1 MIYASTTSNESDD
14 SKVFVDSTG
23 RRGKILAI
31 SGGIATLA
39 AALYI
44 GVVVTSVVQAPEAE
58 LTTKAT
64 VAATATASASASPSA
79 SASASASASSAPQ
92 TVPPAVVVRPGPPDQ
107 AGPPVPPPG
116 PR

>member
-79 SASASASASSAPQ
+79 SASASASSAPQ